1 MFFFYFLILRPSY
14 LMQHHILIRILTGE
28 LESLKISKT
37 IFVGDVAV
45 GKTFLVNRFCYEV
58 FYSNYKSTIG
68 VDFEVER
75 FDILNAPF
83 HLQIWDTAG
92 QERFKSISAAYYR
105 GTKGENIMEFFSRL
119 AALCFNYSVH
129 REMEVLQRSE
139 VSKDFVKLSEYGKKR
154 EENF

>member
-1 MFFFYFLILRPSY
+1 MTKRAATQDRIIYHYPLAFLPDATPYTDKDFDRRVRKACESERVN
-14 LMQHHILIRILTGE
+14 RIG
-28 LESLKISKT
+28 LKISKT

-45 GKTFLVNRFCYEV
+45 GKTFLVNR
-58 FYSNYKSTIG
+58 
-68 VDFEVER
+68 
-75 FDILNAPF
+75 
-83 HLQIWDTAG
+83 WDTAG